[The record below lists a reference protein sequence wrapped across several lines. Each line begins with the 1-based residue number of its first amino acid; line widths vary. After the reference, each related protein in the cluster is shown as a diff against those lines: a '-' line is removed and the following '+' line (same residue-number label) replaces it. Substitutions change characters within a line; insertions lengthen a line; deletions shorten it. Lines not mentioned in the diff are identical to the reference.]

1 MIAAEA
7 MSPSPYV
14 ARSSDSVGQV
24 VRVLSEADVRHL
36 PIVDEGTLVGIVSD
50 RDLRA
55 VVPWTLTEPSEPAEA
70 RRILAQPIASLMSSD
85 VVSVDAETELVE
97 VIDLM
102 VEHKIRA
109 VPVVEAGSAKL
120 VGIVSYVD
128 VLRTLRNQG

>member
-1 MIAAEA
+1 MIAAEV

-14 ARSSDSVGQV
+14 ARSTDSVGKV
-24 VRVLSEADVRHL
+24 MRVLSEADVRHL
-36 PIVDEGTLVGIVSD
+36 PIVDEGALVGIVSD

-55 VVPWTLTEPSEPAEA
+55 VLPWTSTELGELAPA
-70 RRILAQPIASLMSSD
+70 RHLSQPIASLMSSD
-85 VVSVDAETELVE
+85 VVSVDTETELTE

-102 VEHKIRA
+102 LEHKIGA

-128 VLRTLRNQG
+128 VLRTLRNRG